1 MKYLT
6 SFLLVIFLFAAGL
19 SQIKAQD
26 NAQVQKKLALIIGNG
41 NYPLSMLANPENDA
55 RAMKKTLTQLGFE
68 VLEYENL
75 TQSQMKRA
83 IDEFGIKLKSY
94 DVGLFFY
101 AGHGIQSKGFNYLIP
116 IDADLKAE
124 AQVEYDCVQA
134 DRVVSFME
142 ESGAKV
148 KIIILDACRNNP
160 FERSWTRMSNGR
172 GLATMNAPSGT
183 LIAYAT
189 APGSTASD
197 GSGSNGLYTSALLE
211 NIVIPNITILRMFQN
226 VRAAVFERSEKQ
238 QIPWESTSLIGDFF
252 FNPVDRDERMT
263 DKMIPDETKKEEKQP
278 ITDRS
283 TVPDEEYM
291 IRNTISNIR
300 ITDLYNI
307 PDTLT
312 PGISDS
318 ILFASLNQGR
328 KQGIKK
334 GSVIQIFNTR
344 EGTPSSSSENNR
356 DNTTFLGN
364 LLIRSSTLVTSEGEF
379 KIKIPA
385 SKIQMNYNQ
394 LLCRQKRLFQSF
406 YALLLLNG
414 GKKDVVDNY
423 SNIQFHQFGPGLGYM
438 IYNNIGGFVEYD
450 KVRGNYENVG
460 TFTFGLI
467 KEITKTTLI
476 KAGVGL
482 NIDNVNI
489 DIGGMTRIR
498 MFSIIY
504 SGFCSTYGPD
514 YGCGVSFGIG
524 FIF

>member
-1 MKYLT
+1 MNYLA
-6 SFLLVIFLFAAGL
+6 SFLLMIFFFAAGL
-19 SQIKAQD
+19 SHTKAQD
-26 NAQVQKKLALIIGNG
+26 NAQIQKKLALIIGNG

-68 VLEYENL
+68 VMEFENL

-211 NIVIPNITILRMFQN
+211 NIVIPNITIMQMFQN
-226 VRAAVFERSEKQ
+226 VRASVFEKSEKQ
-238 QIPWESTSLIGDFF
+238 QIPWESTSLIGDFY
-252 FNPVDRDERMT
+252 FNMVEQNRKDADKLISDEPVSEA
-263 DKMIPDETKKEEKQP
+263 KQ
-278 ITDRS
+278 TLMDRS
-283 TVPDEEYM
+283 TIPSEEY
-291 IRNTISNIR
+291 IIKNSISNIR
-300 ITDLYNI
+300 ITNLYSL
-307 PDTLT
+307 PDAST

-318 ILFASLNQGR
+318 ILFARINQGR
-328 KQGIKK
+328 NRGIKK
-334 GSVIQIFNTR
+334 GSVIRVFNPDPAISASDD
-344 EGTPSSSSENNR
+344 GSNG
-356 DNTTFLGN
+356 DNVSFLGN
-364 LLIRSSTLVTSEGEF
+364 IYIKKSELGASEGEF
-379 KIKIPA
+379 KVVTTVPY
-385 SKIQMNYNQ
+385 SHLNYNE
-394 LLCRQKRLFQSF
+394 LLCKHKKLFQTF
-406 YALLLLNG
+406 YALLVING
-414 GKKDVVDNY
+414 MKKVEWGPEDQKY
-423 SNIQFHQFGPGLGYM
+423 LHQFGVGLGYM
-438 IYNNIGGFVEYD
+438 IYNNFGGFIEYD
-450 KVRGNYENVG
+450 KVRGNIENIG
-460 TFTFGLI
+460 TITFGLI
-467 KEITKTTLI
+467 KELSKTSLI

-482 NIDNVNI
+482 NLYNVNI
-489 DIGGMTRIR
+489 DIGGMTRIG
-498 MFSIIY
+498 MFSVIY
-504 SGFCSTYGPD
+504 SGFCSTYGPSW
-514 YGCGVSFGIG
+514 GCGVSLGIG
-524 FIF
+524 FVF